1 MPDVKKRKSD
11 GAMTPAMQSLHQL
24 LAKIQNQK
32 RNSEVDY
39 DKNLFSQPST
49 TSADSKL
56 KMYNGGNIPL
66 KNNNM
71 NLKYRQGANMQRLSG
86 LVKKYQNGVT
96 NFNSGK
102 PEPAEP
108 KYQLSM
114 PGGRATGLPQELVD
128 LIGSEGRLD
137 ISNPDIKSALDQ
149 YMQSSGAGYYEE
161 YAADGDDIA
170 IHEVRKNAGK
180 GQAGDGVGGRRQGF
194 YDLLGGRQGDKA
206 GALNALA
213 VNPAKFAELLEKNP
227 QYMDYVLGMDRAKS
241 ISRKGTD
248 NRTNQDLMDSAT
260 SRYDTN
266 LSTEAAFREY
276 LSGMNVIPTKGPS
289 TEVLPGARNAAG
301 VPTASDGFR
310 VTNRNG
316 SSLGSFIHRR

>member
-24 LAKIQNQK
+24 IVKIQNQK
-32 RNSEVDY
+32 RNSELDY
-39 DKNLFSQPST
+39 DKDLFSQPST
-49 TSADSKL
+49 TPADSKQ
-56 KMYNGGNIPL
+56 KMYNGGNIPI

-86 LVKKYQNGVT
+86 LVKKYQNGGA

-102 PEPAEP
+102 PEAAEP

-128 LIGSEGRLD
+128 LIGAEGRLD
-137 ISNPDIKSALDQ
+137 LSNPDIKSALDQ
-149 YMQSSGAGYYEE
+149 YTKASGAGYYEE

-180 GQAGDGVGGRRQGF
+180 GQAGDGVGGRREGF
-194 YDLLGGRQGDKA
+194 YDLLGGRQGSHV
-206 GALNALA
+206 LNEIA
-213 VNPAKFAELLEKNP
+213 VNPDKFAELVEKNP
-227 QYMDYVLGMDRAKS
+227 QYLEYVLGQDRALS
-241 ISRKGTD
+241 YREGS
-248 NRTNQDLMDSAT
+248 NPRTNQVLMDSAT

-266 LSTEAAFREY
+266 LSTEAAFRKY
-276 LSGMNVIPTKGPS
+276 LSEMNVIPTKGPS

-301 VPTASDGFR
+301 VPTESDGFR

>member
-24 LAKIQNQK
+24 LAKIQNDK

-128 LIGSEGRLD
+128 LIGSEGSNLRARATMKNMRLMGM
-137 ISNPDIKSALDQ
+137 ISQ
-149 YMQSSGAGYYEE
+149 YMK
-161 YAADGDDIA
+161 YA
-170 IHEVRKNAGK
+170 KM
-180 GQAGDGVGGRRQGF
+180 
-194 YDLLGGRQGDKA
+194 
-206 GALNALA
+206 
-213 VNPAKFAELLEKNP
+213 LEKGKR
-227 QYMDYVLGMDRAKS
+227 GM
-241 ISRKGTD
+241 
-248 NRTNQDLMDSAT
+248 
-260 SRYDTN
+260 
-266 LSTEAAFREY
+266 E
-276 LSGMNVIPTKGPS
+276 
-289 TEVLPGARNAAG
+289 
-301 VPTASDGFR
+301 
-310 VTNRNG
+310 
-316 SSLGSFIHRR
+316 